1 LRGEHTPQAVIL
13 TRAAPLCDPNLV
25 APRRILAGLVF
36 EEEPQVSTGAKIAI
50 GCLVAVLAAGVVVVV
65 VIGVGAYWAKGK
77 IQEVGGNISAR
88 TTEIAEYEKTANAN
102 PFTRPEDGVVQEAR
116 LVKFLDVRR
125 QVFTVYEQH
134 KADFESME
142 KKKEAGF
149 SDLMK
154 FGGLVADIKLAQAK
168 GLAAAGMSESEYAFM
183 IESIYKSGLASG
195 FEKETGKQL
204 SQYAQDALNQAKE
217 AARQANEAAKK
228 AGAPGAQGVS
238 PEDLEKMQ
246 KEIND
251 GSSGLHSLDVPKAN
265 IELFRKY
272 EPEIKKYAMGG
283 LEMIGL

>member
-1 LRGEHTPQAVIL
+1 M
-13 TRAAPLCDPNLV
+13 
-25 APRRILAGLVF
+25 
-36 EEEPQVSTGAKIAI
+36 STGAKIAI
-50 GCLVAVLAAGVVVVV
+50 GCLVALLAAGIVVVVV
-65 VIGVGAYWAKGK
+65 LGAGAFWLKGK
-77 IQEVGGNISAR
+77 AQEIGGNISAK
-88 TTEIAEYEKTANAN
+88 TNEIAVYEKQANAN
-102 PFTRPEDGVVQEAR
+102 PFTRPDDGVVQEAR
-116 LVKFLDVRR
+116 LVKFLEVRR

-134 KADFESME
+134 KADFEAMD

-154 FGGLVADIKLAQAK
+154 FGGLLGDIKLAQAK

-183 IESIYKSGLASG
+183 IESIYKSGMASG

-204 SQYAQDALNQAKE
+204 SQYAQDALKQAQE
-217 AARQANEAAKK
+217 AARQGSEAARKS
-228 AGAPGAQGVS
+228 GVPGAQGVS

-246 KEIND
+246 KELD
-251 GSSGLHSLDVPKAN
+251 DSSSGLHSLDVPKAN